1 MTTPPVT
8 SEVWQA
14 RIGRELAEQ
23 LREDAALLGLEG
35 RTEIVKEA
43 LRLLHQQAAQERM
56 AQSIQ
61 EFYGEAMPPRPIG
74 LRPRAPKR
82 RG

>member
-1 MTTPPVT
+1 MAGPAP

-14 RIGRELAEQ
+14 RIGADLAAQ
-23 LREDAALLGLEG
+23 LREDAELLGLEG

-56 AQSIQ
+56 ARGVE
-61 EFYGEAMPPRPIG
+61 EFYDNDAPPRGIG
-74 LRPRAPKR
+74 VRRRKPTKR
-82 RG
+82 G